1 MNVKLRVLTAGVL
14 FFTGQAVFGQTDTA
28 KTPKDKEAVIEEVVV
43 LGYNKTTVKP
53 KDVTASATVGS
64 EKLENRPNATF
75 LNSLQGE
82 VAGLSVSSTSGQ
94 PGSSKLDIIIRGIS
108 SLNASSDPLYVI
120 DGMVSN
126 SVQFRNLNPNDI
138 ETASVL
144 KDAAATAIYGNRGSN
159 GVIVIRTKQGRYGSR
174 FNVNYSGSTGFS
186 TLPKTKY
193 DLVDAKGQLTLQK
206 RFGQGIGSLM
216 TDDEIANYQGV
227 NTDWRK
233 HFFRV
238 GTTQSHDISMMFGG
252 ENVNNYTSFGYFDQ
266 SGTVPTTDFKRFTL
280 RNNLNGKSKNG
291 KFLFNSNIALGYSK
305 RHQLFQETAASGSA
319 SQNIVQNPLWGAVLG
334 SPLMDP
340 YAYASGQD
348 MFNDFGTSMDDG
360 QTVYSLLDILRGNLP
375 NELTETSIVTNFA
388 ATYNINENL
397 SITNKSGVDYK
408 YSTGNSARAPW
419 SYLAI
424 AVAVPSNTPFGGH
437 ETFSNASE
445 FNFNSITSVNYRKT
459 FGENH
464 SLDVGLYMD
473 YLKTH
478 YRSTTQTQN
487 GLNPLN
493 WAFGA
498 GSGYVGFST
507 DTPSLYNPSIGLGK
521 VTAGTMAYFATVD
534 YDYADK
540 YGVSGTIRRDGTFR
554 FVEDNKWGTF
564 WSVAGRW
571 NIDKEAFMANSTFD
585 MLKLRASYGIIGNQ
599 NVIAPAYGQNPL
611 LVGVN
616 LVRDTFLV
624 GQGYNQ
630 LNGSIAEAILA
641 NPSVQWE
648 EVGQFNVGLDFR
660 LLKRKLEGSVDYYKK
675 RTTKLYNDIYYSWI
689 VGVNPIT
696 GGNTIKGNNG
706 KLQNEGVELS
716 LKYHILNKPDY
727 KFSVYANG
735 SYNKGTVLEANP
747 STDILRYAPGSM
759 IGEWYLV
766 DYAGVNKANG
776 ELLFNVNGEQVESFD
791 QVNDLRATGKSYLP
805 KYVGGFGFNASVKN
819 FFLDAHFNWQAD
831 VWRLDGLLDWTNNP
845 SLLQRD
851 RMSVDMLNAWTPTN
865 VNTNA
870 PALNASNLSYQD
882 YSNRFLRDASFL
894 RLKNITFGYN
904 LPKKLLGD
912 QLKEVKIYVL
922 AENLMTFTKWQG
934 YDPEPLFASS
944 GSVYP
949 NLKTVSL
956 GVNVN
961 F

>member
-14 FFTGQAVFGQTDTA
+14 FFTGQAVFAQQDST
-28 KTPKDKEAVIEEVVV
+28 KNVKDIEEVVV
-43 LGYNKTTVKP
+43 LGYNKTATKP
-53 KDVTASATVGS
+53 KDVTASVTVGA

-82 VAGLSVSSTSGQ
+82 AAGLSVSSTSGQ
-94 PGSSKLDIIIRGIS
+94 PGSSKMDIIIRGVS

-138 ETASVL
+138 ETVSIL

-174 FNVNYSGSTGFS
+174 FVVNYSGSTGLGV
-186 TLPKTKY
+186 LPKTKY
-193 DLVDAKGQLTLQK
+193 NLVDAKGQLTLQK
-206 RFGQGIGSLM
+206 RYGQGIGASY
-216 TDDEIANYQGV
+216 TDAQIAAYNGP
-227 NTDWRK
+227 NTDWRDE
-233 HFFRV
+233 FFRT
-238 GTTQSHDISMMFGG
+238 GITQSHDLSMMFGG

-266 SGTVPTTDFKRFTL
+266 TGTVPTTDFKRFTL
-280 RNNLNGKSKNG
+280 RNNLNAKSKDG
-291 KFLFNSNIALGYSK
+291 KFVFNSNLALGYSK
-305 RHQLFQETAASGSA
+305 RHQLLQESAADGST

-340 YAYASGQD
+340 NAYASGEE
-348 MFNDFGTSMDDG
+348 MYNGFGTNLNNG

-375 NELTETSIVTNFA
+375 NELTETSIVANFS

-419 SYLAI
+419 AYLSI
-424 AVAVPSNTPFGGH
+424 AVARPAGIPFGGN
-437 ETFSNASE
+437 ESFSNTTE
-445 FNFNSITSVNYRKT
+445 FNFNSITSANYRKT
-459 FGENH
+459 IGENH
-464 SLDVGLYMD
+464 TLDVGVYLD
-473 YLKTH
+473 YLKTN
-478 YRSTTQTQN
+478 YRQTSQN
-487 GLNPLN
+487 REGLNPLN
-493 WAFGA
+493 WVFGA
-498 GSGYVGFST
+498 GTGYVGFST
-507 DTPSLYNPSIGLGK
+507 TTPALYNPTASMAKI
-521 VTAGTMAYFATVD
+521 TAGTLAYFATLD

-554 FVEDNKWGTF
+554 FIGDNRWGTF
-564 WSVAGRW
+564 WSAAGRW
-571 NIDKEAFMANSTFD
+571 NIDKEEFMTNSGFD
-585 MLKLRASYGIIGNQ
+585 MLKLRASYGVIGNQ

-611 LVGVN
+611 LVGTN
-616 LVRDTFLV
+616 LIRDTYSLPAT
-624 GQGYNQ
+624 GYNQ
-630 LNGSIAEAILA
+630 TTGSIADGVLA
-641 NPSVQWE
+641 NPNVQWE

-660 LLKRKLEGSVDYYKK
+660 VLNNKLEGTVDYYKK
-675 RTTKLYNDIYYSWI
+675 KTNKLYNDIIYSWA
-689 VGVNPIT
+689 VGTNPAT
-696 GGNTIKGNNG
+696 GNNTIKGNNG

-716 LKYHILNKPDY
+716 LKYHLLNKSDY
-727 KFSVYANG
+727 KLSIYANG
-735 SYNKGTVLEANP
+735 SYNQSRVLEANP
-747 STDILRYAPGSM
+747 DTSILKSVPGSM

-766 DYAGVNKANG
+766 DYVGVNASNG
-776 ELLFNVNGEQVESFD
+776 ELLFNVNGQTVEQFD
-791 QVNDLRATGKSYLP
+791 QINDLKATGKSYLP
-805 KYVGGFGFNASVKN
+805 KFVGGFGINASVKN

-831 VWRLDGLLDWTNNP
+831 VWRMDGLLDWTNNP

-851 RMSVDMLNAWTPTN
+851 RMSTDLLNAWTPN
-865 VNTNA
+865 NMNTNA
-870 PALNASNLSYQD
+870 PSLTASNLTYAD

-894 RLKNITFGYN
+894 RLKNVTFGYS
-904 LPKKLLGD
+904 LPKSLLGD
-912 QLKEVKIYVL
+912 KLKEVKLYVL
-922 AENLMTFTKWQG
+922 GENILTFTKWQG

-956 GVNVN
+956 GVNVS